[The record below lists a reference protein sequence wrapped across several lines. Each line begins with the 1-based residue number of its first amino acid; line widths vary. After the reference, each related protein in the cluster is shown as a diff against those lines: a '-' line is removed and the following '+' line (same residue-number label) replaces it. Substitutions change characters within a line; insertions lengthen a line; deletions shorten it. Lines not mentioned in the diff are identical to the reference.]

1 MIVHAKK
8 WSWFRVLFQI
18 RGSVF
23 PMIWRRVLATTLFAG
38 FLTALHTQGW
48 FQLTLT
54 PLPFTIIGLA
64 LSIFLGFRNSSSY
77 DRFWEGRKLW
87 GQLVNTCRSFSRQ
100 VLFYIKVEDPEQT
113 PDLKAFQQETIY
125 LQIAYV
131 HALRQHLRGHSFE
144 SLESWLSPAEF
155 TALKTSSNPP
165 MYLMNKLSA
174 QIALAGQRG
183 WFNPLHMP
191 LFEERV
197 HELSNLQGGCERILN
212 TPLPFAYVGLMH
224 QLAVLYCFALPFA
237 FETHWYTLLL
247 VAVVSYA
254 FLGLDAIGDSIEN
267 PFEIEPNDLPLEAIS
282 RTIEINLR
290 EMLGETD
297 LPPPLSPNR
306 HGVLY

>member
-1 MIVHAKK
+1 MIVHTKK
-8 WSWFRVLFQI
+8 WSWLRILFRI
-18 RGSVF
+18 RGSVL
-23 PMIWRRVLATTLFAG
+23 PMIWRRVLFIT
-38 FLTALHTQGW
+38 FLSAILTGLHTQGW

-54 PLPFTIIGLA
+54 PLPFTVVGLA

-87 GQLVNTCRSFSRQ
+87 GQLVNTSRSLSRQ
-100 VLFYIKVEDPEQT
+100 ILFYLKPEAPSQS
-113 PDLKAFQQETIY
+113 DALKAFQRDIIY

-131 HALRQHLRGHSFE
+131 HALRHHLRGHSFE
-144 SLESWLSPAEF
+144 SLQSWVSETDMQAMLN
-155 TALKTSSNPP
+155 SSNPP
-165 MYLMNKLSA
+165 MYLMNQLSA
-174 QIALAGQRG
+174 RLALAGEKG
-183 WFNPLHMP
+183 WLNPLHLP

-197 HELSNLQGGCERILN
+197 HELSNIQGSCERIKN

-224 QLAVLYCFALPFA
+224 QLAALYCCALPFA
-237 FETHWYTLLL
+237 FASHWYTLFL

-267 PFEIEPNDLPLEAIS
+267 PFEVEPNDLPLEAIS

-290 EMLGETD
+290 EMLGENA
-297 LPPPLSPNR
+297 LPSPLNPNQ

>member
-8 WSWFRVLFQI
+8 WSWLRILFQI

-23 PMIWRRVLATTLFAG
+23 PMIWRRVLATTLFAA
-38 FLTALHTQGW
+38 FLTGLHIQGW

-54 PLPFTIIGLA
+54 PLPFTVLGLA

-87 GQLVNTCRSFSRQ
+87 GQLVNTCRSLSRQ
-100 VLFYIKVEDPEQT
+100 VLSYLQVQDLSEDQA
-113 PDLKAFQQETIY
+113 LKDFQREIIY

-144 SLESWLSPAEF
+144 SLNVWLSEADLK
-155 TALKTSSNPP
+155 ALMGSSNPP
-165 MYLMNKLSA
+165 MYLMNQLSA
-174 QIALAGQRG
+174 RLAQAGQRG
-183 WFNPLHMP
+183 WLNPLHLP

-197 HELSNLQGGCERILN
+197 HELSNLQGGCERIMN
-212 TPLPFAYVGLMH
+212 TPLPFAYASLMH
-224 QLAVLYCFALPFA
+224 QLAAIYCFALPFA
-237 FETHWYTLLL
+237 FATHWYTLVL

-267 PFEIEPNDLPLEAIS
+267 PFEVEPNDLPLEAIS

-290 EMLGETD
+290 DMLGETD
-297 LPPPLSPNR
+297 LPAPMAPNR